1 MKLLYS
7 SASPYSAKV
16 RMAARY
22 AGIDVEAVPVV
33 TADSPAIL
41 VDSNPLG
48 KIPTLIPED
57 GIPVYDSVAINRFLD
72 RVSGGKLYPADH
84 EAARR
89 ADVLEALGD
98 GLADCLLAIQYEYR
112 TRPADKVYQ
121 GWIDKQWTKAVRT
134 LSMLEAAPP
143 ALGETLTAG
152 DFALAATLG
161 YLALRFKDQWEES
174 HPNLIGWMKAF
185 EARFPAYNELRPAA

>member
-1 MKLLYS
+1 MTDIIIQGIGG
-7 SASPYSAKV
+7 
-16 RMAARY
+16 RMGHALCEMIANRSDCRVV
-22 AGIDVEAVPVV
+22 AGIDQQDGEQ
-33 TADSPAIL
+33 
-41 VDSNPLG
+41 N
-48 KIPTLIPED
+48 

-72 RVSGGKLYPADH
+72 RISGGKLYPADH